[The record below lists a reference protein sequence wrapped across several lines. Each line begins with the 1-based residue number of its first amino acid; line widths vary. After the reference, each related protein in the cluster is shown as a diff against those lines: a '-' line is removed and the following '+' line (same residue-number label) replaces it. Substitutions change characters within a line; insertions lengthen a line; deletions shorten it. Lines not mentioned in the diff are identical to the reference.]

1 MILHV
6 HSDASYLSE
15 PKSCSRAGGH
25 YFLSSRYP
33 DPSKPPP
40 YPLPPNGPLYTVS
53 KIMRNVMGSATKSEI
68 GATYLNG
75 QESVPI
81 HTTLT
86 KMGHPQSPN
95 PIQVDNS
102 TAEGFSNQTI

>member
-1 MILHV
+1 MSCGQPLFYQLAFYQ
-6 HSDASYLSE
+6 SLEASS
-15 PKSCSRAGGH
+15 
-25 YFLSSRYP
+25 FN
-33 DPSKPPP
+33 
-40 YPLPPNGPLYTVS
+40 LPPNDPLYTDS